1 MDDEYGHAANNRE
14 QNRVIGNLNGSLEA
28 GVPAGSTPP
37 PNAMQQDRQEY
48 VEREAGARTAGS
60 RPGVI
65 GRLTRLF
72 NAVRTPLVDS
82 RLPSQGLQQE
92 NAGAAGGR
100 EAGARTAGSRSGVA
114 GPVRNLIFGAVR
126 TSIEAFRRA
135 SQGLQQENAGAA
147 GAREE
152 VERAGDYGD
161 SQRAQE
167 QGKNDYML
175 QWLEVASTVR
185 EEGAVDDKNEVSPP
199 QVLSNGGATNR
210 FESSRTPSSIASSS
224 DSKTRGLSRNALF
237 GFDSLESPG
246 AIVGGQVTTTAPT
259 TAPAPTPVPAVG
271 GLADHALG
279 ANLSGS
285 SRGNS
290 PGQ

>member
-82 RLPSQGLQQE
+82 RLP
-92 NAGAAGGR
+92 
-100 EAGARTAGSRSGVA
+100 
-114 GPVRNLIFGAVR
+114 
-126 TSIEAFRRA
+126 